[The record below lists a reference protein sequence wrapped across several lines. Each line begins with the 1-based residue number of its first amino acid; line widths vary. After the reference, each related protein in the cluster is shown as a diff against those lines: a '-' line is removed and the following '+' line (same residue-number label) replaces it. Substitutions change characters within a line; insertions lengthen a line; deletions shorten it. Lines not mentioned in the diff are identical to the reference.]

1 MSPEPAPPVSILSS
15 RQLPG
20 WLDEVG
26 ASLALTTY
34 QAGKLFLIGR
44 QEGGRLSLFERT
56 FNRCMGLWAGGGEL
70 WMSSLFQLWR
80 FADALAPGATHQ
92 GYDRVYVPQVAYTT
106 GDLDVHDVAVM
117 ADGRPCF
124 VNTLFSCLAT
134 VSERASFAPLWRPPW
149 ISRLAAED
157 RCHLNG
163 LALEDG
169 APAYASA
176 VARTDVADG
185 WRDHRRRGGVVVR
198 IADGEVVAEGLS
210 MPHSPRLHRGELW
223 LLEAGS
229 GYLGVVDRARGTFE
243 RRVFCPGYARG
254 LAFVDRY
261 ALVGVSAL
269 RGERTFADLE
279 LGEEL
284 ARRGAVAR
292 CALLVVDLERGDVVH
307 WLRFDGAIQELYD
320 VAVLPGARRPM
331 AIGLRSDEIRRVIT
345 IGDAATLPA
354 SGPTR
359 PSPRGA

>member
-254 LAFVDRY
+254 LALHGRY
-261 ALVGVSAL
+261 AVIGLSRPRDNKTFQGLPLDQAL
-269 RGERTFADLE
+269 A
-279 LGEEL
+279 
-284 ARRGAVAR
+284 AKGAAPR
-292 CALLVVDLERGDVVH
+292 CGLLVVDLQTGDTPH
-307 WLRFDGAIQELYD
+307 WLRLEGIVEELYD
-320 VAVLPGARRPM
+320 TAILPSTRRPM
-331 AIGLRSDEIRRVIT
+331 ALGLKTDEIRRT
-345 IGDAATLPA
+345 ISIGEPVRL
-354 SGPTR
+354 
-359 PSPRGA
+359 